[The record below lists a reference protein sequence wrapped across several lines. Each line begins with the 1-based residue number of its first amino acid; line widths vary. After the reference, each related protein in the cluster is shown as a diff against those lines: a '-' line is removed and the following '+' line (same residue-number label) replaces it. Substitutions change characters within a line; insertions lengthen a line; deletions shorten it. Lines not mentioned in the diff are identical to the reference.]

1 MSIVTGSGDDGKS
14 QMYSGERIFKHHP
27 RLEAYGTVDE
37 AQCALG
43 LVRAYVNST
52 RDEGNTA
59 IQDFDPLLKRVQE
72 DLYIVGADLATPDP
86 NMQVP
91 RVGPEMISL
100 VKQECER
107 LEESLSPLTSFILP
121 AGTRAASACFWA
133 RSVVRR
139 AERQVSVLLGNG
151 EKVNDILIYLNRLG
165 DLLFLAGRA
174 LNAAEG
180 HSDETVGR
188 KD

>member
-14 QMYSGERIFKHHP
+14 QMHSGERITKHHP

-59 IQDFDPLLKRVQE
+59 IQNFDPLLKRVQE

-91 RVGPEMISL
+91 RVAPEMISL

-107 LEESLSPLTSFILP
+107 
-121 AGTRAASACFWA
+121 
-133 RSVVRR
+133 
-139 AERQVSVLLGNG
+139 
-151 EKVNDILIYLNRLG
+151 
-165 DLLFLAGRA
+165 
-174 LNAAEG
+174 
-180 HSDETVGR
+180 
-188 KD
+188 

>member
-1 MSIVTGSGDDGKS
+1 MSRVTGSGDDGKS

-27 RLEAYGTVDE
+27 RLGAYGTVDE
-37 AQCALG
+37 AQCSVG
-43 LVRAYVNST
+43 IVRALVNPT

-59 IQDFDPLLKRVQE
+59 IQDFDSLLKRVQA
-72 DLYIVGADLATPDP
+72 DLYIVAADLASPDP

-91 RVGPEMISL
+91 RVSPEMISL
-100 VKQECER
+100 VKQECES

-121 AGTRAASACFWA
+121 AGTQAACACFWA

-139 AERQVSVLLGNG
+139 AERQVSVLLGSG
-151 EKVNDILIYLNRLG
+151 ENVNDILIYLNRLG

-180 HSDETVGR
+180 YSDETVGR
-188 KD
+188 RD